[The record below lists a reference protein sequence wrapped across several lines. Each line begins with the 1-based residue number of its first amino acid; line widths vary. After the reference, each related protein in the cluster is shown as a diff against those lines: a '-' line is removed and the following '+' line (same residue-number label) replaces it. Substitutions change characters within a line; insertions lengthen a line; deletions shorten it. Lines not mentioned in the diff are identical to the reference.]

1 MSLIDA
7 LTIIFKH
14 KIAIVAIFVIVVA
27 AVTTFTLCQD
37 PTFQAKASLLVK
49 MFKED
54 SSRPGMAAEDNIMP
68 RVVSQDEVVNAEIQI
83 LTGRELAEKVIQTL
97 KPEVM
102 YPGIA
107 SRAET
112 TALLMEQAVQT
123 FRESLQ
129 VQGVRKS
136 NVVAISFQHSDPQ
149 IAARA
154 VNLLIE
160 YFKGK
165 HIAVHSDPQS
175 SFIGTQLA
183 AFESKLRESEKT
195 LQEYQQKSKVFSME
209 EQRTLLLRQR
219 TELDSVYKLATTNV
233 QENQKKIDSLKLQM
247 KYISDNKDRY
257 TQTERDRIII
267 EAKSK
272 LLELQLKEQE
282 LKTKYTD
289 KNKLVTDTRREI
301 EIVGK
306 FLKDQEEII
315 VGKVKTGNPVYQSME
330 TDLFRAEADLRSQ
343 GAKAAALSTQLRQ
356 IDEEIAALDRSGSK
370 IQDLKRAIT
379 INEKNY
385 LAYVERHEDAQISD
399 VMNRLK
405 LSNISVIEH
414 AVVPAKPIKPN
425 KLLNLLLGLMVGTA
439 SGLGYAYV
447 KEKLAQTF
455 SDPESVEKY
464 LDVRVLVTVPFKK
477 E

>member
-1 MSLIDA
+1 
-7 LTIIFKH
+7 
-14 KIAIVAIFVIVVA
+14 
-27 AVTTFTLCQD
+27 
-37 PTFQAKASLLVK
+37 
-49 MFKED
+49 
-54 SSRPGMAAEDNIMP
+54 
-68 RVVSQDEVVNAEIQI
+68 
-83 LTGRELAEKVIQTL
+83 
-97 KPEVM
+97 
-102 YPGIA
+102 
-107 SRAET
+107 
-112 TALLMEQAVQT
+112 
-123 FRESLQ
+123 
-129 VQGVRKS
+129 
-136 NVVAISFQHSDPQ
+136 
-149 IAARA
+149 
-154 VNLLIE
+154 
-160 YFKGK
+160 
-165 HIAVHSDPQS
+165 
-175 SFIGTQLA
+175 
-183 AFESKLRESEKT
+183 
-195 LQEYQQKSKVFSME
+195 ME

>member
-1 MSLIDA
+1 MSLLDA
-7 LTIIFKH
+7 LTTIFKH
-14 KIAIVAIFVIVVA
+14 KIAIVVIFVTVVA
-27 AVTTFTLCQD
+27 AVTTFTLFQD
-37 PTFQAKASLLVK
+37 PTFEAKAILLVK

-54 SSRPGMAAEDNIMP
+54 SSRPGMAPEDNSMP
-68 RVVSQDEVVNAEIQI
+68 RIVSQDEVMNAEIQI
-83 LTGRELAEKVIQTL
+83 LTGRELAGKVLQTL

-107 SRAET
+107 SGAET
-112 TALLMEQAVQT
+112 QAELMEQAVQA
-123 FRESLQ
+123 FGDSLQ

-149 IAARA
+149 VAAKA

-160 YFKGK
+160 YFKEK
-165 HIAVHSDPQS
+165 HLAVHSDPQS
-175 SFIGTQLA
+175 SFIGSQLA
-183 AFESKLRESEKT
+183 AFESKLRESEKA
-195 LQEYQQKSKVFSME
+195 LQEYHQKSKVFSIE

-219 TELDSVYKLATTNV
+219 TELDSMYKLAITNV
-233 QENQKKIDSLKLQM
+233 QENQKKINSLKSQM
-247 KYISDNKDRY
+247 KYIADNKDRY

-272 LLELQLKEQE
+272 LLDLQLKEQE

-289 KNKLVTDTRREI
+289 NNRLVADTRREL
-301 EIVGK
+301 EIVSK

-343 GAKAAALSTQLRQ
+343 AAKAAALRAQLSQ
-356 IDEEIAALDRSGSK
+356 LDEQIAALNRSESK

-385 LAYVERHEDAQISD
+385 LAYVERHEYAQISD

-405 LSNISVIEH
+405 LSNISVIED
-414 AVVPAKPIKPN
+414 AVVPVKPVKPN
-425 KLLNLLLGLMVGTA
+425 KLLNLLIGLVVGTV

-447 KEKLAQTF
+447 NEKLAETF
-455 SDPESVEKY
+455 LNPESLEKY
-464 LDVRVLVTVPFKK
+464 LGVPVLVTIPFKK